1 MSALTQ
7 SMTLST
13 YDRSSSITEDS
24 TEGNAIGSL
33 SGVAPA
39 ASARPVA
46 KRTMDVIESLSII
59 EDSTEVKPVESFG
72 GMAAAASARSVA
84 KRTMDIVGSFL
95 GLIVLSPLL
104 ALIAI
109 LIRWNSRGPILF
121 RQERMGLNGRVFHC
135 LKFRTMV
142 PDAEQRLRD
151 LEARNESAGGVLF
164 KIKDD
169 PRVTPLGRFLRRSS
183 LDELPQLWNVLVG
196 EMSLVGPRPL
206 QLRDSEK
213 LERLDPEGY
222 ARRLSV
228 RPGITGPW
236 QVGGRSETDSG
247 RMIRLDLDYVE
258 RWSIGVDVTILVK
271 TVSVVIGR
279 QGAC

>member
-1 MSALTQ
+1 MS
-7 SMTLST
+7 LST
-13 YDRSSSITEDS
+13 YDRPSTITEDS
-24 TEGNAIGSL
+24 SKVNAAVGLLGSKAV
-33 SGVAPA
+33 S
-39 ASARPVA
+39 ASVRSLA
-46 KRTMDVIESLSII
+46 KRTMDL
-59 EDSTEVKPVESFG
+59 
-72 GMAAAASARSVA
+72 A
-84 KRTMDIVGSFL
+84 GSFL
-95 GLIVLSPLL
+95 GLFFLSPVL
-104 ALIAI
+104 AVIAL
-109 LIRWNSRGPILF
+109 LIRLDSRGPIFF
-121 RQERMGLNGRVFHC
+121 RQERMGLGGRVFGC

-151 LEARNESAGGVLF
+151 LEARNESVGGVLF

-169 PRVTPLGRFLRRSS
+169 PRVTPLGRFLRSSS

-206 QLRDSEK
+206 QLRDSEN

-228 RPGITGPW
+228 IPGITGPW
-236 QVGGRSETDSG
+236 QVGGRSEVDSM

-258 RWSIGVDVTILVK
+258 RWSIGVDVAILFK
-271 TVSVVIGR
+271 TVGVVIAR

>member
-7 SMTLST
+7 MTLST
-13 YDRSSSITEDS
+13 YECPTTLTETASAISNSNRPGNLAPADAARSS
-24 TEGNAIGSL
+24 
-33 SGVAPA
+33 V
-39 ASARPVA
+39 
-46 KRTMDVIESLSII
+46 KRTMDL
-59 EDSTEVKPVESFG
+59 
-72 GMAAAASARSVA
+72 
-84 KRTMDIVGSFL
+84 VGSLL
-95 GLIVLSPLL
+95 GLICLSPVFAIV
-104 ALIAI
+104 AL
-109 LIRWNSRGPILF
+109 LIRRDSKGPILF
-121 RQERMGLNGRVFHC
+121 RQERMGLGGRVFHC

-169 PRVTPLGRFLRRSS
+169 PRITPLGRFLRRSS

-196 EMSLVGPRPL
+196 DMSLVGPRPL

-213 LERLDPEGY
+213 LETLDPEGY

-228 RPGITGPW
+228 LPGITGPW
-236 QVGGRSETDSG
+236 QVGGRSEVDSH
-247 RMIRLDLDYVE
+247 RMVHLDLEYVKN
-258 RWSIGVDVTILVK
+258 WS
-271 TVSVVIGR
+271 VSVDISILIKTISVVLDR